1 MNRRL
6 LAFFICVS
14 LLPLSGVAFA
24 ADGENPAPEPSH
36 HRGGEKRIILEN
48 GENASITLWKPD
60 LSTEPLTLE
69 HGGVTLPKTGM
80 DNYHAILAEK
90 DWGDHKEAVI
100 RYEYRHGPPSKQS
113 PSRLA
118 AQQKTEFEIVPD
130 PIPREH
136 YRYHSRQTWGFL
148 LRFQGQPIGDHK
160 VELQTANGS
169 HLSATTDATGR
180 VEFRIPDDFPGLV
193 EGERDRRMGDFAVS
207 SEYLQHDRR
216 FTTQLSAG
224 YRVSPEHWQS
234 TPLGLLVVGIGFIA
248 GGFIGRVKKAGD
260 AK

>member
-1 MNRRL
+1 MSTGTVLPANR
-6 LAFFICVS
+6 
-14 LLPLSGVAFA
+14 
-24 ADGENPAPEPSH
+24 APP
-36 HRGGEKRIILEN
+36 GWL
-48 GENASITLWKPD
+48 
-60 LSTEPLTLE
+60 
-69 HGGVTLPKTGM
+69 
-80 DNYHAILAEK
+80 
-90 DWGDHKEAVI
+90 
-100 RYEYRHGPPSKQS
+100 
-113 PSRLA
+113 PSRRPS
-118 AQQKTEFEIVPD
+118 FEIVPD

-148 LRFQGQPIGDHK
+148 LRFQSQPVGDQK

-193 EGERDRRMGDFAVS
+193 EGERDRRVGDFAVS
-207 SEYLQHDRR
+207 SEYLQGDRR

-234 TPLGLLVVGIGFIA
+234 APLGLLVVGIGFIA